1 MYYNLYL
8 KLPSEIFWK
17 FTNSK
22 DSGMTIMARQ
32 PIGKGDPIYHSY
44 AREFTT
50 TTFRRLILFSGILI
64 LQNILNYS
72 NNNIINFIISVK
84 NIININVYFVLN
96 Y

>member
-1 MYYNLYL
+1 MRQFPELLIKNVTLCIYNLYL

-32 PIGKGDPIYHSY
+32 PIGKGEPIYHSY

-72 NNNIINFIISVK
+72 NNNKIISR
-84 NIININVYFVLN
+84 
-96 Y
+96 